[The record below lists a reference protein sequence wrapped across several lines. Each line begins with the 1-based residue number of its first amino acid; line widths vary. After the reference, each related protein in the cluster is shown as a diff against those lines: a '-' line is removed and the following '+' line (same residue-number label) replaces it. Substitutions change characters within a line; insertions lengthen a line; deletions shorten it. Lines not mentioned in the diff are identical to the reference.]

1 MKYKRIQKMIIKFL
15 EQNGPANTRVIYEYV
30 NRHDKNGIQS
40 HALSNVL
47 SKNPSIKATHTE
59 RVKGIT
65 DNSYEL
71 TVWKVD

>member
-1 MKYKRIQKMIIKFL
+1 MIIKFL
-15 EQNGPANTRVIYEYV
+15 EENGPSNTRVIYEYV

-40 HALSNVL
+40 RALSNVL

-59 RVKGIT
+59 RVKGFT

-71 TVWKVD
+71 TVWKVIE